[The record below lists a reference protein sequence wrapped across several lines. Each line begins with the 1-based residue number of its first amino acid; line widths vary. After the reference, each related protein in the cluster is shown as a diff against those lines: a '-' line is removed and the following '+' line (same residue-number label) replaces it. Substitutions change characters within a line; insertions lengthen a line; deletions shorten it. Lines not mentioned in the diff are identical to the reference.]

1 LEVLYAEMPKPS
13 ALQQFLNK
21 FSPERKHELERQ
33 IRSAPDAK
41 TAYSEL
47 KRIGYRRS
55 YDTVLN
61 WRSNQAKGR
70 ADHIQRSA
78 EVVSS
83 AASASALNVDPVESC
98 MNLAIQL
105 NTLCSSLTTLL
116 QAHQWLEPGELR
128 LSSGQAVKILTALP
142 SLNRAASSTIL
153 EMSRIR
159 VGIDEKALCLATIEE
174 LRKDWQQTLEADN
187 PELIGV
193 FEDVARVTRARLE
206 IDSESLLERALD
218 RSSTIK

>member
-1 LEVLYAEMPKPS
+1 MPKPS

-70 ADHIQRSA
+70 SDHVQRSA
-78 EVVSS
+78 EAVSS
-83 AASASALNVDPVESC
+83 AASASALNIDPVESC

-105 NTLCSSLTTLL
+105 NTLCSSLTALL
-116 QAHQWLEPGELR
+116 QRHDWVESGELR
-128 LSSGQAVKILTALP
+128 LSGRDALKLLAILP
-142 SLNRAASSTIL
+142 SLHRAASGTIT
-153 EMSRIR
+153 EMHR
-159 VGIDEKALCLATIEE
+159 VKTQLDEKLIVCATLQE
-174 LRKDWQQTLEADN
+174 LQQDWQRAFEGDN
-187 PELIGV
+187 PELVGLI
-193 FEDVARVTRARLE
+193 ESVTAITKGRLE
-206 IDSESLLERALD
+206 ADQISLLEKYANHQ
-218 RSSTIK
+218 S

>member
-1 LEVLYAEMPKPS
+1 MPKPS

-83 AASASALNVDPVESC
+83 VASASTLNVDPVKNC
-98 MNLAIQL
+98 MELAIQL
-105 NTLCSSLTTLL
+105 NTLCNSLTALL
-116 QAHQWLEPGELR
+116 QGHNWLEPGELR
-128 LSSGQAVKILTALP
+128 LSSRDALKLLAVLP
-142 SLNRAASSTIL
+142 SLHRASAGTVT
-153 EMSRIR
+153 EMHR
-159 VGIDEKALCLATIEE
+159 VKTQMNEKTLVNATLQELAV
-174 LRKDWQQTLEADN
+174 DWQAMLEHDN
-187 PELIGV
+187 PELVPLIH
-193 FEDVARVTRARLE
+193 DAISITQARLE
-206 IDSESLLERALD
+206 TSNTSLLEQCLDGEALK
-218 RSSTIK
+218 SQQAKK